1 MKSIE
6 ESNKNLESENND
18 TAVESP
24 NVVVGKR
31 LDLTVFEYIQNLG
44 HQMRSKS
51 DDEIYLSKDPNITI
65 NVINTGVDIQLD
77 NLEKVSR
84 SLISNNI
91 NSIVLVN
98 NLKEKRGYKLRKNDV
113 VTIDLS
119 GLNKILDQS
128 IKNKNLNSG
137 IFTVVS
143 RKGDLDIVFEDKNL
157 LVINKK
163 AGVSVHPGISNL
175 DNTLANYVRYYLEDK
190 SEFDNQVVNGGIVH
204 RLDKCTSGLII
215 YAKNHETQI
224 ALKQMFKRRKI
235 VKGYIA
241 QIEENILNIGPIYLG
256 GYIKRDKVDRRR
268 MKYFP
273 LTIQNLETES
283 KVDILRDI
291 EYVPVNQA
299 FINSQSAEI
308 LPLSEDKSN
317 TRMTQY
323 GNVSID
329 GPDVQ
334 QVNKNDFKSTY
345 SPRDI
350 KDIGNT
356 LKLCETLI
364 EPISG
369 NRLLV
374 YPITGRNHQIR
385 AVLREIGYYIF
396 GDTLYKSKREGDIPE
411 EIGLKC
417 VYLRVEEYGDGLEIS
432 LPDYKTL

>member
-51 DDEIYLSKDPNITI
+51 DDEIYLNKDPNITI
-65 NVINTGVDIQLD
+65 SVINTEVEIQPR

-98 NLKEKRGYKLRKNDV
+98 NHKEKRGYKLRKNDV

-215 YAKNHETQI
+215 FAKNHETQT
-224 ALKQMFKRRKI
+224 ALKQMFKGRKI

-241 QIEENILNIGPIYLG
+241 QIEENASNKQSIYLG

-283 KVDILRDI
+283 KIDILGDI
-291 EYVPVNQA
+291 EYIPVNQT
-299 FINSQSAEI
+299 FIYKQFAEI
-308 LPLSEDKSN
+308 LPLAEAKSN
-317 TRMTQY
+317 AQKTQY
-323 GNVSID
+323 NNVGI
-329 GPDVQ
+329 DVQ
-334 QVNKNDFKSTY
+334 QVSQNDFKSTY
-345 SPRDI
+345 SPRGI
-350 KDIGNT
+350 KDIDNT
-356 LKLCETLI
+356 VKHCETLI
-364 EPISG
+364 APISI
-369 NRLLV
+369 NRLLI

-385 AVLREIGYYIF
+385 AVLREIGYHIV
-396 GDTLYKSKREGDIPE
+396 GDTLYKSKREGEIPE
-411 EIGLKC
+411 EISLKC

-432 LPDYKTL
+432 SPDYKTLQ